1 MGGHPQSFSPRNASD
16 SAGATREQ
24 VLGESTSNSPMVE
37 ASSVAGLENTN
48 PSKPIEINSDILG
61 DVPIFQEVDN
71 MDRERRDYVQ
81 DENSIRMEQVSAFQD
96 DDVEQPPGLEIN
108 EVATGK
114 PIDVVIGSDCSR
126 LNQEEGQAV
135 ANNLKPKSTWTR
147 INRMDFGL
155 GGLSKA

>member
-71 MDRERRDYVQ
+71 VDRDRD
-81 DENSIRMEQVSAFQD
+81 R
-96 DDVEQPPGLEIN
+96 
-108 EVATGK
+108 
-114 PIDVVIGSDCSR
+114 VIHGSSWV
-126 LNQEEGQAV
+126 G
-135 ANNLKPKSTWTR
+135 
-147 INRMDFGL
+147 FGP
-155 GGLSKA
+155 SPDPT